1 MRRFTLSRAAA
12 VLVGLTLYIAGPAVA
27 GAQQAATIRGT
38 VTDSVSGQ
46 PVTGAQVTIGGQVR
60 GVTNDR
66 GAYSSSV
73 APGAVTVRVQRIG
86 FSPAER
92 QVTVAAGDTVRVD
105 FALHSVAVTL
115 AQVMVIGY
123 GTENRARVTGAVSTV
138 NASDVQNQPVA
149 GVDAALQGKAPGVQV
164 MQNAGDPGNGITVRV
179 RGAASVS
186 ASNQPLYVVDGVP
199 VQSGDFSQLGPNG
212 QGVTGVTGLDPS
224 EIESITVLK
233 DAASAAIYGSRAS
246 NGVVIITTK
255 RGSAG
260 TAHFTFDANTG
271 WQQPERYLRLMNA
284 KQYVSFM
291 NQGAENDGDSDPF
304 TPGVDDAHSTDWQ
317 RAIFRTAPVGNVH
330 LGLSGGSDRLK
341 YSLGGSYF
349 GQTGIVLGSSYS
361 RASGRANIDFDATPN
376 FSIKTSLAYTKELDH
391 RIPGDNSLTGVVTN
405 AIGEASIYPVRAP
418 DGQFAGNDYSL
429 YYANPVAIADLNNLP
444 TTTDRFLGNVE
455 GTYHFIPS
463 LSLTGRFGADVLTM
477 NELEWD
483 SPLVDGTYAAQARG
497 VAKSGYST
505 GNQYVLEGFLTYSH
519 ENADAASLNIVG
531 GGSVQYNTDALN
543 FVRAEGFS
551 SDQFHYVRNGTVIT
565 SFDGVPSVNHNL
577 ESAFAR
583 ANYSWKDR
591 YLLSGSLRTDAS
603 SRFGPNNRW
612 GVFPAIAGGWVI
624 SEEPFMGDFDQK
636 FGKLKLRASYGVTG
650 NQDFAN
656 FSYLGVYG
664 TSNYGE
670 NPGIAPTNF
679 ANPNLKWESTHEFDG
694 GVDWYPFGGRLTVIA
709 DYYHRLTSNL
719 IVFRPIPAT
728 TGFANYWDN
737 IGNVLNRGFEFG
749 FNSANFR
756 SDDKNGFSWNT
767 DFNISFNHNEVTA
780 LFENQPFGD
789 GENFR
794 PISRVA
800 VGQPIGEFYVLHFK
814 GVDPQTGDAIYQDV
828 NGDGEITSDDR
839 VDAGSPQPKFFGG
852 LRNTWSWKGVSLGT
866 FLDFS
871 YGAKVFNLMRIFA
884 DDGGYNYDNKFTYAA
899 NAWTHPGQITNE
911 PRASF
916 DGTSGAREISDRF
929 IENGS
934 YLRIS
939 EITLSWRIPETL
951 MPVRSLQNTTL
962 YVTGHNL
969 HNFTKYTGYD
979 PDVNSNGETSNIA
992 LGTDYYAY
1000 PRARTFSIGL
1010 STNW

>member
-1 MRRFTLSRAAA
+1 
-12 VLVGLTLYIAGPAVA
+12 VLFGLTLLGIGPAVA
-27 GAQQAATIRGT
+27 GAQPTATIRGT

-46 PVTGAQVTIGGQVR
+46 AVSGAQITIAGQPR
-60 GVTNDR
+60 GVTSDR
-66 GAYSSSV
+66 GTYSSNV
-73 APGAVTVRVQRIG
+73 APGTLTVRVQRIG

-92 QVTVAAGDTVRVD
+92 QVTAAAGDTVRVD
-105 FALHSVAVTL
+105 FVLHSVAVTL

-164 MQNAGDPGNGITVRV
+164 MQNAGDPGNGIAIRV

-260 TAHFTFDANTG
+260 TTHFSFDANTG
-271 WQQPERYLRLMNA
+271 WQQPERYLSLMNA
-284 KQYVSFM
+284 KQYVAFM

-304 TPGVDDAHSTDWQ
+304 TAGVDDAHSTDWQ

-330 LGLSGGSDRLK
+330 LGLAGGTDRLRF
-341 YSLGGSYF
+341 SLGGSYF

-376 FSIKTSLAYTKELDH
+376 FSVKTSLAYSKELDH

-418 DGQFAGNDYSL
+418 SGQFAGNDYDL

-463 LSLTGRFGADVLTM
+463 LSLTGRVGADVLTM

-505 GNQYVLEGFLTYSH
+505 GNQYTLEGFLTYNH

-531 GGSVQYNTDALN
+531 GGSVQYNTNQLN

-565 SFDGVPSVNHNL
+565 SFDGVPLNHNL
-577 ESAFAR
+577 ESVFAR

-603 SRFGPNNRW
+603 SRFGPNNQW
-612 GVFPAIAGGWVI
+612 GLFPAIAGGWVI

-650 NQDFAN
+650 NQEFADFS
-656 FSYLGVYG
+656 FLGLYG

-728 TGFANYWDN
+728 TGFADYWDN
-737 IGNVLNRGFEFG
+737 IGNVLNRGFELG
-749 FNSANFR
+749 LSSANFR
-756 SDDKNGFSWNT
+756 SDDTNGFSWNT

-780 LFENQPFGD
+780 LFEGQPFGD

-800 VGQPIGEFYVLHFK
+800 VGQPIGAFYVLHFK
-814 GVDPQTGDAIYQDV
+814 GVAPQPGDAFY
-828 NGDGEITSDDR
+828 
-839 VDAGSPQPKFFGG
+839 
-852 LRNTWSWKGVSLGT
+852 
-866 FLDFS
+866 
-871 YGAKVFNLMRIFA
+871 
-884 DDGGYNYDNKFTYAA
+884 
-899 NAWTHPGQITNE
+899 
-911 PRASF
+911 
-916 DGTSGAREISDRF
+916 
-929 IENGS
+929 
-934 YLRIS
+934 
-939 EITLSWRIPETL
+939 
-951 MPVRSLQNTTL
+951 
-962 YVTGHNL
+962 
-969 HNFTKYTGYD
+969 
-979 PDVNSNGETSNIA
+979 
-992 LGTDYYAY
+992 
-1000 PRARTFSIGL
+1000 
-1010 STNW
+1010 

>member
-1 MRRFTLSRAAA
+1 MRHVPFTRAAF
-12 VLVGLTLYIAGPAVA
+12 LLLGLTLLGASPAVA
-27 GAQQAATIRGT
+27 RAQQEATVRGT

-46 PVTGAQVTIGGQVR
+46 PVTGAQIMIAGQAR
-60 GVTNDR
+60 ATTNDR
-66 GAYSSSV
+66 GAYLASV
-73 APGAVTVRVQRIG
+73 ASGTLTVRVQRIG
-86 FSPAER
+86 FAPAER
-92 QVTVAAGDTVRVD
+92 QVTAAAGDTVRAD
-105 FALHSVAVTL
+105 FALHSVTVTL
-115 AQVMVIGY
+115 PQVLVVGY

-149 GVDAALQGKAPGVQV
+149 GIDAALQGKAPGVQV
-164 MQNAGDPGNGITVRV
+164 IQNAGDPGNGITVRV

-199 VQSGDFSQLGPNG
+199 VQTSDFSQLGPNG

-260 TAHFTFDANTG
+260 ATRFSFDANTG
-271 WQQPERYLRLMNA
+271 WQQPERYLSLMNA
-284 KQYVSFM
+284 KQYVAFM

-304 TPGVDDAHSTDWQ
+304 TPGVDDAQSTDWQ
-317 RAIFRTAPVGNVH
+317 RAIFRSAPVGNLH
-330 LGLSGGSDRLK
+330 LGLSGGSDRIR

-361 RASGRANIDFDATPN
+361 RVSGRANIDFDATPN
-376 FSIKTSLAYTKELDH
+376 FSVKTSLAYSKELDH

-418 DGQFAGNDYSL
+418 NGQFAGNDQNL

-455 GTYHFIPS
+455 GTYRFIPS

-505 GNQYVLEGFLTYSH
+505 GNQYTLEGFLTYSH

-531 GGSVQYNTDALN
+531 GASVQYNTDALN

-565 SFDGVPSVNHNL
+565 SFDGLPSTNHNL
-577 ESAFAR
+577 ESVFGR

-591 YLLSGSLRTDAS
+591 YLLSASLRTDAS
-603 SRFGPNNRW
+603 SRFGPNNQW
-612 GVFPAIAGGWVI
+612 GLFPAIAGGWVI
-624 SEEPFMGDFDQK
+624 SEEPFMGNFDEK

-650 NQDFAN
+650 NQDFAD
-656 FSYLGVYG
+656 FSYLGLYG

-670 NPGIAPTNF
+670 NPGIAPTSF
-679 ANPNLKWESTHEFDG
+679 ANPNLKWETTHEFDG

-709 DYYHRLTSNL
+709 DYYHRLTSDL
-719 IVFRPIPAT
+719 IVDRPIPAT
-728 TGFANYWDN
+728 TGFATYWDN
-737 IGNVLNRGFEFG
+737 IGNVLNRGFELG
-749 FNSANFR
+749 LSSANFR
-756 SDDKNGFSWNT
+756 SDDKNGFTWNT

-814 GVDPQTGDAIYQDV
+814 GVDPQTGDAMYQDV

-839 VDAGSPQPKFFGG
+839 VDAGNPQPKFFGG
-852 LRNTWSWKGVSLGT
+852 LRNTWSWKGFSLGS
-866 FLDFS
+866 FLEFS
-871 YGAKVFNLMRIFA
+871 YGAKVFDLMRIFA

-929 IENGS
+929 IEDGS

-962 YVTGHNL
+962 YVSGHNL

-979 PDVNSNGETSNIA
+979 PDVNSNGQTSNIA

>member
-1 MRRFTLSRAAA
+1 MRRFTYTRAAF
-12 VLVGLTLYIAGPAVA
+12 LLLGLTLLGASPAVA
-27 GAQQAATIRGT
+27 RAQQTATVRGT

-46 PVTGAQVTIGGQVR
+46 PVTGAQIAVAGQPR
-60 GVTNDR
+60 ATTNDR
-66 GAYSSSV
+66 GVYTANV
-73 APGAVTVRVQRIG
+73 APGAVTVRAQRIG

-92 QVTVAAGDTVRVD
+92 QLTLKAGDTVRVD
-105 FALHSVAVTL
+105 FALHSVSVTL
-115 AQVMVIGY
+115 AQVVVVGY

-138 NASDVQNQPVA
+138 NSSDVQNQPVA

-164 MQNAGDPGNGITVRV
+164 TQNAGDPGNGITVRV

-199 VQSGDFSQLGPNG
+199 MQSNDFSQLGPNG

-260 TAHFTFDANTG
+260 QARFTFDANTG
-271 WQQPERYLRLMNA
+271 WQQPERYLSLMNA
-284 KQYVSFM
+284 KQYVAFM

-330 LGLSGGSDRLK
+330 LGLSGGTDRIR

-349 GQTGIVLGSSYS
+349 GQTGIALGSSYS

-376 FSIKTSLAYTKELDH
+376 FSVKTSLAYSKELDH

-418 DGQFAGNDYSL
+418 NGQFAGNDYDL
-429 YYANPVAIADLNNLP
+429 YYANPVAIAELNNLP
-444 TTTDRFLGNVE
+444 TTTDRFVGNVE
-455 GTYHFIPS
+455 GIYHFVPT

-477 NELEWD
+477 NELEWN

-505 GNQYVLEGFLTYSH
+505 GNQYTAEGFLTYNH
-519 ENADAASLNIVG
+519 ENADAASLNILG
-531 GGSVQYNTDALN
+531 GASVQYNTNALN

-565 SFDGVPSVNHNL
+565 SFDGLPSNDNNL
-577 ESAFAR
+577 ESVFAR

-603 SRFGPNNRW
+603 TRFGPNNRW
-612 GVFPAIAGGWVI
+612 GVFPAIAGGWVV
-624 SEEPFMGDFDQK
+624 SEEPFMGNFDQK

-656 FSYLGVYG
+656 FSYLGQYG
-664 TSNYGE
+664 TANYGE

-679 ANPNLKWESTHEFDG
+679 ANPGLKWESTHEFDG
-694 GVDWYPFGGRLTVIA
+694 GIDWYPFGGRLTVIA
-709 DYYHRLTSNL
+709 DYYHRLTSDL
-719 IVFRPIPAT
+719 IVDRPIPAT
-728 TGFANYWDN
+728 TGFATYFDN
-737 IGNVLNRGFEFG
+737 VGNVLNRGFELG
-749 FNSANFR
+749 LSSTNFR

-780 LFENQPFGD
+780 LFQGQPFGD

-794 PISRVA
+794 PISRVQ

-814 GVDPQTGDAIYQDV
+814 GVDPQTGDAMYQDV

-839 VDAGSPQPKFFGG
+839 VDAGNPQPKFFGG
-852 LRNTWSWKGVSLGT
+852 LRNTWSWKGFSLGS
-866 FLDFS
+866 FLEFS

-884 DDGGYNYDNKFTYAA
+884 DDAGYNFDNKFTYAL

-916 DGTSGAREISDRF
+916 DGTSGGREISDRF

-939 EITLSWRIPETL
+939 EITLSWRIPENV

-962 YVTGHNL
+962 YVSGHNL